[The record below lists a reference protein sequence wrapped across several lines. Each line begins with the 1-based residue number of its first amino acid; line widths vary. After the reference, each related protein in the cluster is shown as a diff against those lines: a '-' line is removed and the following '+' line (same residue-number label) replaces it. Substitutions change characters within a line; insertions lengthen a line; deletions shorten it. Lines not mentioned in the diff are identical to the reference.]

1 MPQTFNL
8 PNGRSK
14 GRPLNPKGQANPPHN
29 VPIGELPRCDTP
41 RCRNLASACS
51 AGKCWT
57 CAARRHER
65 ERRPQFPCAIMGAD
79 KQRNQP
85 GGTPWLKH

>member
-1 MPQTFNL
+1 MNAGKT
-8 PNGRSK
+8 RK
-14 GRPLNPKGQANPPHN
+14 IQASRANSFKPTDPEKRIALDAA
-29 VPIGELPRCDTP
+29 PARCDTP

-65 ERRPQFPCAIMGAD
+65 ERR
-79 KQRNQP
+79 
-85 GGTPWLKH
+85 L